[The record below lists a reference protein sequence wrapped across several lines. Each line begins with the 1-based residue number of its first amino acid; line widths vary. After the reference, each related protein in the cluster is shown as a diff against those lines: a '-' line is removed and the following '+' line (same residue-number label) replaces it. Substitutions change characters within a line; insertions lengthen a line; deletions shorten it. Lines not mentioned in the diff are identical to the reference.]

1 MIGQSGR
8 GDRQCHEQAV
18 CLRPGQKR
26 WISKQNFFDFCFKY
40 EIKLRTRNRYM
51 KHLSLVK
58 SLSHLQEEQK
68 YADEVGLDAVG
79 ITLTRGALSE
89 FTGEAST
96 GRTSLV
102 LNLLT
107 KLTAAG
113 EVCAAVD
120 SSGSFDPYSAARSGV
135 VLENLLWV
143 RCGGA
148 LEQAFMAADLL
159 VQAKGFGCIWLDLGG
174 LSRQKLRMVPRTYW
188 FRYRTRI
195 RETPTIFVVTARDPV
210 AGSASHQSFE
220 LTRKDTVWSGLGR
233 YKLLREFHIG
243 LHSRK
248 HFYSRP
254 GAARIAFDY
263 SDV

>member
-1 MIGQSGR
+1 MR
-8 GDRQCHEQAV
+8 
-18 CLRPGQKR
+18 
-26 WISKQNFFDFCFKY
+26 
-40 EIKLRTRNRYM
+40 
-51 KHLSLVK
+51 HLSLVK

-68 YADEVGLDAVG
+68 YTEEVVLDAVG
-79 ITLTRGALSE
+79 IALTRGALSE
-89 FTGEAST
+89 FVGDAST

-102 LNLLT
+102 LNLLA

-113 EVCAAVD
+113 EVCAVVD
-120 SSGSFDPYSAARSGV
+120 SSGSFDPCSAARSGV

-143 RCGGA
+143 RCGGE
-148 LEQAFMAADLL
+148 LERAFTAADYL
-159 VQAKGFGCIWLDLGG
+159 VQAKGFGCVWLSLEG
-174 LSRQKLRMVPRTYW
+174 LSKKQLRMVPRTYW

-195 RETPTIFVVTARDPV
+195 KETPTIFVVTAREPV

-220 LTRKDTVWSGLGR
+220 LSRKDTVWSGLGR
-233 YKLLREFHIG
+233 YKLLREFHLD

-248 HFYSRP
+248 HFYSQP